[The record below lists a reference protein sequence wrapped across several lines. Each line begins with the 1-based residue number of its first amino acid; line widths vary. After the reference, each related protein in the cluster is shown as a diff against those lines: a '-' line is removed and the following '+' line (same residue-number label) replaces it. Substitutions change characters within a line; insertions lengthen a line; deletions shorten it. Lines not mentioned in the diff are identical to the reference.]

1 MDFETFGMD
10 FKSVG
15 WEEDEHVLPLEV
27 DLDHDLDHRES
38 QMSTYIMSAVVAFLF
53 TVGALTYFAAHTVE
67 KGHFGVY
74 SRNGKVLDVVSEPG
88 LNFMLPFVTTY
99 DQIQSSRLVHQV
111 KNITC
116 STVGGINLYFEKV
129 EITVRLLKEGV
140 PELVR
145 SFGLEYEEV
154 YIHDNVR
161 NEIEHFCSER
171 TLHQVYVEDLQKIHD
186 WITWGMKSGINYYLS
201 TDPAA
206 VEIIAVVVQKPKLPE
221 AVAQAYARWEVE
233 DAEIRLEEM
242 ILKSKDKEA
251 IELVEAELRAK
262 RAAADAKAM
271 EILYR
276 SKATQAKVLA
286 ESYYYEQKLRAEA
299 DLKVAEMAYSE
310 EQLRV
315 YKESLKVQSRKDLA
329 VARFQRWGLESLRVV
344 SAIFLGGAI
353 LLGLIWLSESNQMN
367 LKPAELKVSYG

>member
-1 MDFETFGMD
+1 MEFQ
-10 FKSVG
+10 SVG
-15 WEEDEHVLPLEV
+15 WEEDEQVLPFEEDV
-27 DLDHDLDHRES
+27 DHGLDHRES
-38 QMSTYIMSAVVAFLF
+38 PISAYIICAVAAFSF
-53 TVGALTYFAAHTVE
+53 IVGALTYFAAHTVE

-74 SRNGKVLDVVSEPG
+74 TRNGKVLDVVSEPG

-99 DQIQSSRLVHQV
+99 DQIQSSRRVHQV

-145 SFGLEYEEV
+145 SFGLQYEEV

-186 WITWGMKSGINYYLS
+186 WITWGMKSGINYFLS
-201 TDPAA
+201 IDPAA

-233 DAEIRLEEM
+233 DAEIRLNDM

-315 YKESLKVQSRKDLA
+315 YKEGLEVQRKKDLA
-329 VARFQRWGLESLRVV
+329 VARFQRWALESLRVV
-344 SAIFLGGAI
+344 SAIFLGAAI
-353 LLGLIWLSESNQMN
+353 LLGLIWLSETNYLS
-367 LKPAELKVSYG
+367 LKRAQLKASYG